1 MRPWETLTE
10 TPLTPQTYNTMYPA
24 SYSYS
29 PRLSSEDVPNVID
42 ELDEEDGY
50 DRFSKKTKY
59 EAKAD
64 YNAYAG
70 VEKNE
75 EDQDLEDFYDGLYD
89 GNDHSVD

>member
-1 MRPWETLTE
+1 MSIAELFAPRSHS
-10 TPLTPQTYNTMYPA
+10 
-24 SYSYS
+24 SYDEVEN
-29 PRLSSEDVPNVID
+29 PID

-70 VEKNE
+70 VESD
-75 EDQDLEDFYDGLYD
+75 EDEVDVEDFYDQD
-89 GNDHSVD
+89 WSMD